1 MYHPRALPSR
11 IDYGVFNN
19 TPSKVEFKAMKKLNF
34 TCDCCRFKG
43 TPTKQYPSSGL
54 EFVSIK
60 GQLKLLCIMCA
71 QSQML
76 MRPVLLEGGVKK
88 FNHGRLIYCPEIPQG
103 KLISVVRDIFALGQ
117 YQNANPNNA
126 LRRYVE
132 ELKESFVESLI
143 SRCTNLPSLKISN
156 NDLGGYASLY
166 KYASP
171 ELIKNEKAVFGGIR
185 YLPDDVVYGQLIK
198 QWLQTSYTPLLK

>member
-1 MYHPRALPSR
+1 
-11 IDYGVFNN
+11 
-19 TPSKVEFKAMKKLNF
+19 MK
-34 TCDCCRFKG
+34 
-43 TPTKQYPSSGL
+43 
-54 EFVSIK
+54 
-60 GQLKLLCIMCA
+60 
-71 QSQML
+71 
-76 MRPVLLEGGVKK
+76 GVKE

-103 KLISVVRDIFALGQ
+103 KIICVVRDIFALGQ
-117 YQNANPNNA
+117 YQKANPNNA

-132 ELKESFVESLI
+132 ELRESFVESLL

-185 YLPDDVVYGQLIK
+185 YLPDEIAYGQLIK